1 MRICSTLALFGCFAL
16 LVCSVP
22 RAIAQQDDGAVP
34 QDSRKD
40 QKEAQAARATEE
52 SSSKDTRVDLSPP
65 SNDQKSHPMSA
76 AAVSD
81 AEQPESDVQELHPW
95 DPHKAAKDVEV
106 GDFYFKRK
114 NYKAA
119 IERYRD
125 ALIYK
130 QNDAIATYRLAESLD
145 KTAKPDEAVT
155 YYQNYLKIL
164 PHGPYAEDAQKAIS
178 RLSSESRASA
188 AK

>member
-76 AAVSD
+76 TEVSD
-81 AEQPESDVQELHPW
+81 AQQPDSDVHDLRPW

-106 GDFYFKRK
+106 GEFYFK
-114 NYKAA
+114 
-119 IERYRD
+119 
-125 ALIYK
+125 
-130 QNDAIATYRLAESLD
+130 
-145 KTAKPDEAVT
+145 
-155 YYQNYLKIL
+155 
-164 PHGPYAEDAQKAIS
+164 
-178 RLSSESRASA
+178 
-188 AK
+188 